1 MFMRLESEDG
11 IVILNTDMIAQVRP
25 SALGKSDFPTTVIT
39 NQFVPHIR
47 IKTPIGEFCRMLES
61 ERRDQFAGQAMQ
73 GMMANSH
80 DEDREGQLP
89 MSIHESLAVFTAMT
103 AYEVA
108 DAMLAERQRET
119 PK

>member
-1 MFMRLESEDG
+1 MFMRLESEEG
-11 IVILNTDMIAQVRP
+11 FLILNTDAIALVKP
-25 SALGKSDFPTTVIT
+25 SGKLDFPTTVYT
-39 NQFVPHIR
+39 TEAVSRIR
-47 IKTPIGEFCRMLES
+47 IKIPIGEFCRMLES

-73 GMMANSH
+73 GMMANGH

-89 MSIHESLAVFTAMT
+89 MSIHENLAVFTAMT

-119 PK
+119 TK

>member
-11 IVILNTDMIAQVRP
+11 IVILNTDTIAQVRP

-47 IKTPIGEFCRMLES
+47 IKTPIDEFCRMLES
-61 ERRDQFAGQAMQ
+61 ERRDQFAGQVLGSIYATERKPC
-73 GMMANSH
+73 GMAPNKRLLSAK
-80 DEDREGQLP
+80 EAAAR
-89 MSIHESLAVFTAMT
+89 
-103 AYEVA
+103 AYQMA
-108 DAMLAERQRET
+108 DAMITERQKET